1 VTDIRTLH
9 ERLQEGTK
17 RRYRGKTRYRHE
29 LVKQIEE
36 RTYAVAHRMGHEYAT
51 AEHLPKVL
59 LDDPDAIAL
68 PVRRY
73 PSAVSSDHTPPKWV
87 SLR

>member
-1 VTDIRTLH
+1 
-9 ERLQEGTK
+9 
-17 RRYRGKTRYRHE
+17 
-29 LVKQIEE
+29 
-36 RTYAVAHRMGHEYAT
+36 MGHEYAT